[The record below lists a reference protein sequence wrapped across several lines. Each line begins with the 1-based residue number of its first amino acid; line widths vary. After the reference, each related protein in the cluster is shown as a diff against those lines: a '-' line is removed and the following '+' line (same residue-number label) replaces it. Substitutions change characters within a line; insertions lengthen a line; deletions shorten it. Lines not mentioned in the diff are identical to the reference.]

1 MYDTTKFAE
10 IFISDRDKEILSA
23 CAFGEILSLYP
34 SEAQHL
40 VELGM
45 IYEYGTQR
53 PGWKY
58 AITPLGQL
66 YTEFLHER
74 EEREKLKMLVEAR
87 NVRREWV
94 AIIASLVTSLIS
106 IAISLIK

>member
-10 IFISDRDKEILSA
+10 IYISERDKEILSA
-23 CAFGEILSLYP
+23 CAVGEILTLCP
-34 SEAQHL
+34 SEAQYL
-40 VELGM
+40 IELGM
-45 IYEYGTQR
+45 VYEYEITR
-53 PGWKY
+53 EKWNY

-66 YTEFLHER
+66 YTEFLLER